1 MAEALVLRFR
11 ADRTPEMRDL
21 AAATLLDFSTSA
33 IHEISDEEWRV
44 FLRDPA
50 EQARAAEALRSWC
63 DVTTLSVDDEDWAR
77 RSQQDLKAVTVGRV
91 IVAPPWD
98 LPRSDHLD
106 RDDGHTIVIEPSMG
120 FGTAHHATTRLCL
133 RALQQIDLG
142 GKLVLDVGTGSGVLA
157 IAAAVLGAARVVAVD
172 NDPDALAAARENV
185 QRNGVSVELL
195 LVDLRQAMLERADVV
210 VANLTG
216 ALLQRSAAI
225 LSALARGGVL
235 IVSGLL
241 DEEVPAVREVFAP
254 HSSHVAHDH
263 ESGWS
268 SLTLTI
274 P

>member
-1 MAEALVLRFR
+1 
-11 ADRTPEMRDL
+11 MRDL
-21 AAATLLDFSTSA
+21 AAAALLDFSTSA

-44 FLRDPA
+44 FFRDPA
-50 EQARAAEALRSWC
+50 EQSCAAAVLRTWC
-63 DVTTLSVDDEDWAR
+63 DVTTLFVDDEDWAR
-77 RSQQDLKAVTVGRV
+77 RSQQDVKAVTVGRV

-98 LPRSDHLD
+98 LPRSDRLD
-106 RDDGHTIVIEPSMG
+106 HDGHVIVIEPSMG

-133 RALQQIDLG
+133 RALQQIDLS

-195 LVDLRQAMLERADVV
+195 LVDLREATLECADVV

-216 ALLQRSAAI
+216 AVLQRAAAE

-241 DEEVPAVREVFAP
+241 DEDVPAVREAFAP
-254 HSSHVAHDH
+254 SSSRVAHDH

-274 P
+274 R